1 MPRVNVAQSPLNED
15 DMIGAK
21 NLSARIASLLAV
33 LATTGCAG
41 THVSKF
47 NYEKDAYKVNVPV
60 KDEGCYDASVLLGV
74 DAARTK
80 DVASKVVV
88 ALDST
93 VTESNDTSLHAERN
107 RHIGLFLGSGGEELA
122 VEWKPVEGN
131 KTFVTAT
138 TKTGFVGGAGQKA
151 WSCEI
156 VDKMVELA
164 SK

>member
-1 MPRVNVAQSPLNED
+1 MSA
-15 DMIGAK
+15 AK
-21 NLSARIASLLAV
+21 NVSIRIALLLAV
-33 LATTGCAG
+33 VATSGCAG

-47 NYEKDAYKVNVPV
+47 TYSSDTYKVNVPV
-60 KDEGCYDASVLLGV
+60 KDEGCYDASVLLGS
-74 DAARTK
+74 DAARTR
-80 DVASKVVV
+80 DVANKVVV

-93 VTESNDTSLHAERN
+93 VTESTDTSLHAERN
-107 RHIGLFLGSGGEELA
+107 RHVGVFVGSGGEELA
-122 VEWKPVEGN
+122 VQWKAVDGS

-156 VDKMVELA
+156 VDKMVEMA

>member
-1 MPRVNVAQSPLNED
+1 MMTRNVALRLALLV
-15 DMIGAK
+15 GAVG
-21 NLSARIASLLAV
+21 A
-33 LATTGCAG
+33 TGCAG
-41 THVSKF
+41 TQVSRF
-47 NYEKDAYKVNVPV
+47 TYSNDAYKVNVPV
-60 KDEGCYDASVLLGV
+60 KDEGCYDASVLLAS

-80 DVASKVVV
+80 DVAGKVVV

-93 VTESNDTSLHAERN
+93 VTESSETAIRAQRN
-107 RHIGLFLGSGGEELA
+107 RHVGVFVGSGGEELA
-122 VEWKPVEGN
+122 IAWKPVDAN

-156 VDKMVELA
+156 IDKMVELA